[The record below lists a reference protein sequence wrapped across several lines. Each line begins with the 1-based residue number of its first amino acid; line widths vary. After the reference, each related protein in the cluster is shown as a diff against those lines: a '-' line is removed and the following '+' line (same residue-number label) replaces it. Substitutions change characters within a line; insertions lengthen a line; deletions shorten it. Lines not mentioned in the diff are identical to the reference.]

1 MLGLDRVSLIESNQY
16 LWVHLS
22 FIVFFGFI
30 YRYCA
35 LLEYSGLTPKD
46 RSDLSTLHSCI
57 YHAAV
62 TEFTVGALNNP
73 ESGVLRSLVVFQ
85 IILSFIFLNL

>member
-1 MLGLDRVSLIESNQY
+1 MLGLNRVSLIKSNQY
-16 LWVHLS
+16 LWVHLTL
-22 FIVFFGFI
+22 IVMFSFI

-35 LLEYSGLTPKD
+35 TLEHLGLSDKD
-46 RSDLSTLHSCI
+46 RSDLSTMHSCV